1 MTEETQTYDV
11 QQVANQPPML
21 PQHDTSTTG
30 LVLDAQNM
38 GLMMKAAEMMAAG
51 KATVPKHLQGCPS
64 DCLAII
70 MQAMRWNMDPFVV
83 AQKTHVVNGA
93 LGYEAQLV
101 NAVVQASGAIEGRFH
116 YEYKGDGP
124 ALMCRVGAT
133 IRDESEI
140 TWGEWLALAEVK
152 VQNSPL
158 WKTNPRQQLG
168 YLQVKNWARAFTPGA
183 ILGVYSVEELQD
195 SPGIRDVTPR
205 TAIDYG
211 ERARAQAEPLDPDE
225 RDNLI
230 KKLEGA
236 FRASGK
242 PGVVEIWNNQMDK
255 RQRTL
260 VTVSERNRIL
270 GMKPPEDTPGPSFE
284 DLRSRLDKAQDMDDV
299 NQVRS
304 VCTGLPDAQR
314 EEILQLCQAYQDSLE
329 G

>member
-11 QQVANQPPML
+11 QQVVTQPPML

-51 KATVPKHLQGCPS
+51 KATVPKHLQGSPS

-83 AQKTHVVNGA
+83 AQKTHLVNGA

-101 NAVVQASGAIEGRFH
+101 NAVVQASGAIDGRFH
-116 YEYKGDGP
+116 YEYQGDGP

-133 IRDESEI
+133 IRGESEV

-158 WKTNPRQQLG
+158 WKTNPRQQIG

-183 ILGVYSVEELQD
+183 ILGVYSVDELQE
-195 SPGIRDVTPR
+195 SPGMRDVTPR
-205 TAIDYG
+205 TATDYA
-211 ERARAQAEPLDPDE
+211 EQARAQAEPADPKE
-225 RDNLI
+225 RDALVHR
-230 KKLEGA
+230 LESA
-236 FRASGK
+236 FRADGK
-242 PGVVEIWNNQMDK
+242 PGLVAVWNDQMDK

-260 VTVSERNRIL
+260 VGIQERNRI
-270 GMKPPEDTPGPSFE
+270 MQMSPPVDVGPTFE
-284 DLRSRLDKAQDMDDV
+284 DLKSRLDKAQDMDDV
-299 NQVRS
+299 NQVRAD
-304 VCTGLPDAQR
+304 CGHLPDEQR
-314 EEILQLCQAYQDSLE
+314 AEIEQLCEAYQNSLE